1 MHNILV
7 QLSSLNILIL
17 FCNRFRLRHLTPPFK
32 MPKRSPR
39 LMIKS
44 TRKYA
49 KYLSIVLMIFLALIG
64 VFCTVFSKIF
74 VNRFIDSVSIILN
87 IN

>member
-1 MHNILV
+1 MKILTA
-7 QLSSLNILIL
+7 SY
-17 FCNRFRLRHLTPPFK
+17 T

-44 TRKYA
+44 TRKYV
-49 KYLSIVLMIFLALIG
+49 KYLFIILAIFLALLG

-74 VNRFIDSVSIILN
+74 VNRFIDSVSIFI
-87 IN
+87 